1 MRVHPVGCY
10 KTNRA
15 LAAYP
20 HCGFIIHTEASN
32 TDFRWTDNHR
42 SVLHHDTCGHPSRTH
57 AFSRALRPLGSCRPP
72 FQPSA
77 TFTAPFCTR
86 SDPGE
91 DDFWEHPFFRSSVSP
106 LLSRRTVPMMQS
118 ADLWDC
124 DDLSQGRR
132 LNLATHRNIAS
143 QPSMRPVLVVVVLV
157 SEQGSPKV
165 LFVQH
170 DDVIRALTP
179 DRADDPFAV
188 RILPRRPG
196 SDEHLLD
203 AHVLD
208 AVPEVPAV
216 DRITI
221 SNQITRS
228 VPFAGNASTICCSA
242 HSAVG

>member
-10 KTNRA
+10 QTNRA

-106 LLSRRTVPMMQS
+106 LLSRRTVPVMKPS
-118 ADLWDC
+118 NHRELNDPPLA
-124 DDLSQGRR
+124 RR
-132 LNLATHRNIAS
+132 LHRSRFRGVLLQRQVCPATVIIRKIVSKEPAQVIVVEDDHMVDANLGVMSRSRVPRKDFAKGIAEPFS
-143 QPSMRPVLVVVVLV
+143 RP
-157 SEQGSPKV
+157 
-165 LFVQH
+165 
-170 DDVIRALTP
+170 
-179 DRADDPFAV
+179 
-188 RILPRRPG
+188 
-196 SDEHLLD
+196 
-203 AHVLD
+203 
-208 AVPEVPAV
+208 
-216 DRITI
+216 
-221 SNQITRS
+221 
-228 VPFAGNASTICCSA
+228 
-242 HSAVG
+242 

>member
-106 LLSRRTVPMMQS
+106 LLSRRTVQMMKP
-118 ADLWDC
+118 ANHREL
-124 DDLSQGRR
+124 DDLP
-132 LNLATHRNIAS
+132 L
-143 QPSMRPVLVVVVLV
+143 
-157 SEQGSPKV
+157 
-165 LFVQH
+165 
-170 DDVIRALTP
+170 
-179 DRADDPFAV
+179 
-188 RILPRRPG
+188 LP
-196 SDEHLLD
+196 
-203 AHVLD
+203 
-208 AVPEVPAV
+208 
-216 DRITI
+216 
-221 SNQITRS
+221 
-228 VPFAGNASTICCSA
+228 
-242 HSAVG
+242 